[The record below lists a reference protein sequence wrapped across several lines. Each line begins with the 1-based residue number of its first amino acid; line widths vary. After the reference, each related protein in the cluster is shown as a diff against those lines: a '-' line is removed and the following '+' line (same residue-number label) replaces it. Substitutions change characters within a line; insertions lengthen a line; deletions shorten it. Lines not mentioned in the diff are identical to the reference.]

1 MRNIE
6 LDVHPETPEEKEIET
21 YLTILHT
28 SPEMKSFMD
37 KMQNYANDHNIF
49 KYKSRIKDIHSAIRT
64 YRINHKSLSEVS
76 DYIGFTFIVN
86 TEDDIQPIVEYL
98 HTQLSNANDINFL
111 AEDSVYSPLTW
122 MKWVP
127 PLTYNLFAKEP
138 LIPNVKPVPIEIRI
152 CSKEGFV
159 AEQSAYYS
167 VHKNGHTGL
176 ELNVKQNLKDVTQ
189 HLAYKLAIIGNRNLS
204 EKEMKQEI
212 RKLHELLNSQRVFL
226 LSNWKLIEEAI
237 IDCGMLI
244 YKIQNDKSI
253 SADDQ
258 TLSKEDM
265 LKIEDEIKKIFW
277 NHFEKVNEE
286 DYFSMNPDGT
296 YKADLGKAFLNTSKF
311 MQSIPYQ
318 NIKEKALKK
327 TTY

>member
-1 MRNIE
+1 MRNID
-6 LDVHPETPEEKEIET
+6 LDVQAETEEEKAIAS
-21 YLTILHT
+21 YLTQLHT
-28 SPEMKSFMD
+28 SAEVKTFMD
-37 KMQNYANDHNIF
+37 KMQNYAEKHNIF
-49 KYKSRIKDIHSAIRT
+49 KYKARIKDVKSAIRT

-76 DYIGFTFIVN
+76 DYIGFSFIVN
-86 TEDDIQPIVEYL
+86 TEDEIQPIVEYL

-127 PLTYNLFAKEP
+127 PLTYNLFAKEE
-138 LIPNVKPVPIEIRI
+138 LIPNIEPVPIEIRI

-167 VHKNGHTGL
+167 VHKNDHTGL
-176 ELNVKQNLKDVTQ
+176 EIKVKQNLKDVTQ
-189 HLAYKLAIIGNRNLS
+189 HLTYKLAIIGNRNLS
-204 EKEMKQEI
+204 ENEMKQEI
-212 RKLHELLNSQRVFL
+212 RELHQILNSQRVFL
-226 LSNWKLIEEAI
+226 LSNWKLIKEAI

-244 YKIQNDKSI
+244 YKIQNDTSI
-253 SADDQ
+253 SIDE
-258 TLSKEDM
+258 LNLPKEDI

-296 YKADLGKAFLNTSKF
+296 YKADLGKSFFDTSTF
-311 MQSIPYQ
+311 MQSISYQ
-318 NIKEKALKK
+318 SVKSRALN
-327 TTY
+327 

>member
-1 MRNIE
+1 MRNID
-6 LDVHPETPEEKEIET
+6 LDVQAETEEEKAIAS
-21 YLTILHT
+21 YLTQLHT
-28 SPEMKSFMD
+28 SAEVKSFMD
-37 KMQNYANDHNIF
+37 EMQNYAEKHNIF
-49 KYKSRIKDIHSAIRT
+49 KYKARIKDVKSAIRT

-86 TEDDIQPIVEYL
+86 TEDEIQPIVEYL

-122 MKWVP
+122 MKWIP
-127 PLTYNLFAKEP
+127 PLTYNLFAKEE
-138 LIPNVKPVPIEIRI
+138 LIPNIEPVPIEIRI

-167 VHKNGHTGL
+167 VHKNDHTGL
-176 ELNVKQNLKDVTQ
+176 EIKVKQNLKDVTQ
-189 HLAYKLAIIGNRNLS
+189 HLTYKLAIIGNRNLS
-204 EKEMKQEI
+204 ENEMKQEI
-212 RKLHELLNSQRVFL
+212 RELHQILNSQRVFL
-226 LSNWKLIEEAI
+226 LSNWKLIKEAI

-253 SADDQ
+253 SNDESN
-258 TLSKEDM
+258 LSKEDI

-277 NHFEKVNEE
+277 DHFEKVNEE

-296 YKADLGKAFLNTSKF
+296 YKADLGKSFFNTSTF
-311 MQSIPYQ
+311 MQSISYPS
-318 NIKEKALKK
+318 IKLR
-327 TTY
+327 TLN

>member
-1 MRNIE
+1 MRNID
-6 LDVHPETPEEKEIET
+6 LDVQAETEEEKAIAS
-21 YLTILHT
+21 YLTQLHT
-28 SPEMKSFMD
+28 SAEVKTFMD
-37 KMQNYANDHNIF
+37 KMQNYAEKHNIF
-49 KYKSRIKDIHSAIRT
+49 KYKARIKDVKSAIRT

-86 TEDDIQPIVEYL
+86 TEDEIQPIVEYL

-127 PLTYNLFAKEP
+127 PLTYNLFAKEE
-138 LIPNVKPVPIEIRI
+138 LIPNIEPVPIEIRI

-167 VHKNGHTGL
+167 VHKNDHTGL
-176 ELNVKQNLKDVTQ
+176 EIKVKQNLKDVTQ
-189 HLAYKLAIIGNRNLS
+189 HLTYKLAIIGNRNLS
-204 EKEMKQEI
+204 ENEMKQEI
-212 RKLHELLNSQRVFL
+212 RELHQILNSQRVFL
-226 LSNWKLIEEAI
+226 LSNWKLIKEAI

-244 YKIQNDKSI
+244 YKIQNDTSI
-253 SADDQ
+253 SIDE
-258 TLSKEDM
+258 LNLPKEDI

-296 YKADLGKAFLNTSKF
+296 YKADLGKSFFDTSTF
-311 MQSIPYQ
+311 MQSISYQ
-318 NIKEKALKK
+318 SVKSRALN
-327 TTY
+327 

>member
-1 MRNIE
+1 MRNMD
-6 LDVHPETPEEKEIET
+6 LDVQAETEEEKAIAS
-21 YLTILHT
+21 YLTQLHT
-28 SPEMKSFMD
+28 SAEVKSFMD
-37 KMQNYANDHNIF
+37 EMQNYAEKHNIF
-49 KYKSRIKDIHSAIRT
+49 KYKARIKDVKSAIRT
-64 YRINHKSLSEVS
+64 YRINHKSLSDVS

-86 TEDDIQPIVEYL
+86 IEAEIQPIVEYL

-127 PLTYNLFAKEP
+127 PLTYNLFAKEE
-138 LIPNVKPVPIEIRI
+138 LIPNIEPVPIEIRI

-167 VHKNGHTGL
+167 VHKNDHTGL
-176 ELNVKQNLKDVTQ
+176 EIKVKQNLKDVTQ
-189 HLAYKLAIIGNRNLS
+189 HLTYKLAIIGNRNLS
-204 EKEMKQEI
+204 ENEMKQEI
-212 RKLHELLNSQRVFL
+212 RELHQILNSQRVFL
-226 LSNWKLIEEAI
+226 LSNWKLIKEAI

-253 SADDQ
+253 SNDESN
-258 TLSKEDM
+258 LSKEDI

-277 NHFEKVNEE
+277 DHFEKVNEE

-296 YKADLGKAFLNTSKF
+296 YKADLGKSFFNTSTF
-311 MQSIPYQ
+311 MQSISYPS
-318 NIKEKALKK
+318 IKLR
-327 TTY
+327 TLN

>member
-6 LDVHPETPEEKEIET
+6 LDVQAETEEEKAIAS
-21 YLTILHT
+21 YLTQLHT
-28 SPEMKSFMD
+28 SAEVKSFMD
-37 KMQNYANDHNIF
+37 EMQNYAEKHNIF
-49 KYKSRIKDIHSAIRT
+49 KYKARIKDVKSAIRT

-98 HTQLSNANDINFL
+98 HTQLSNVNDIDFL

-127 PLTYNLFAKEP
+127 PLTYNLFAKEE
-138 LIPNVKPVPIEIRI
+138 LIPNIEPVPIEIRI

-167 VHKNGHTGL
+167 VHKNDHTGL
-176 ELNVKQNLKDVTQ
+176 EIKVKQNLKDVTQ
-189 HLAYKLAIIGNRNLS
+189 HLTYKLAIIGNRNLS
-204 EKEMKQEI
+204 ENEMNHEI
-212 RKLHELLNSQRVFL
+212 RELHQILNSQRVFL
-226 LSNWKLIEEAI
+226 LSTWNLIKEAI

-244 YKIQNDKSI
+244 YKIQNDTSI
-253 SADDQ
+253 SIDESN
-258 TLSKEDM
+258 LPKEAI

-277 NHFEKVNEE
+277 DHFEKVNEE

-296 YKADLGKAFLNTSKF
+296 YKADLGKSFFDTSTF
-311 MQSIPYQ
+311 MQSISYQ
-318 NIKEKALKK
+318 SVKSRVLN
-327 TTY
+327 